1 VPKKFA
7 LNIFL
12 KLKPLQLN
20 LISIGSLMR
29 TLHNLQNKLTLPLTL
44 QGSTRS
50 SVSFQECE
58 GSFAE
63 DEFVRQEGDAQVGL
77 VC

>member
-1 VPKKFA
+1 MPKKH
-7 LNIFL
+7 IFKTQTL
-12 KLKPLQLN
+12 AAQFNFNMVIDVKGPVKLHK
-20 LISIGSLMR
+20 
-29 TLHNLQNKLTLPLTL
+29 LQNKLNLPLTL

>member
-1 VPKKFA
+1 MR
-7 LNIFL
+7 
-12 KLKPLQLN
+12 KLHK
-20 LISIGSLMR
+20 
-29 TLHNLQNKLTLPLTL
+29 LQNKLTLPLTL